1 VEQTSP
7 TLFSDRR
14 TSRPSRREV
23 YPPVGEGRKGLPEET
38 EMKKW
43 WERRIKA
50 EVSTENGDILLTI
63 HSPVINSGSWVW
75 VLGKFW
81 FVVIQ
86 TY

>member
-1 VEQTSP
+1 V
-7 TLFSDRR
+7 
-14 TSRPSRREV
+14 
-23 YPPVGEGRKGLPEET
+23 T

-63 HSPVINSGSWVW
+63 HSPVISSGSWVW

-81 FVVIQ
+81 FVDIQ